1 VPFTSSPIHVL
12 TAMQN
17 ISENNLERFGLVKRL
32 RVGSSVDP
40 DELVEL
46 VKVTAR
52 SNENWVIIK
61 REQIREHIR
70 YLCHHLLLPDSIVH
84 VTWHCNA
91 GLLGADSSTVVE
103 AHDAVTYIARYQ
115 NRPVHASPT
124 ASGASQRKKQTGVTS
139 CIVAHDPN
147 RPPTPALDVM
157 VVDGALA
164 TGSCGAPYDLYDGT
178 VAAFHAESANE
189 EAFVGHSGPY
199 TSRRMVSHGYILC
212 RLTSFMAAYAADVQ
226 PALQAAP

>member
-1 VPFTSSPIHVL
+1 
-12 TAMQN
+12 MQN

-46 VKVTAR
+46 AKVTAR
-52 SNENWVIIK
+52 SNEKWVIIK
-61 REQIREHIR
+61 REQIREQIR
-70 YLCHHLLLPDSIVH
+70 YLCYHLLLPGSTVH

-91 GLLGADSSTVVE
+91 GLLSAGSSTRDLHRTVSE
-103 AHDAVTYIARYQ
+103 SSSPCSPYSLWCKPAAR
-115 NRPVHASPT
+115 
-124 ASGASQRKKQTGVTS
+124 SGRGVPS
-139 CIVAHDPN
+139 FIAHDPN
-147 RPPTPALDVM
+147 RPPTPALGVV

-164 TGSCGAPYDLYDGT
+164 TGSCGAPYYLYDGT
-178 VAAFHAESANE
+178 VPAFHKESANE

-212 RLTSFMAAYAADVQ
+212 RLTSCMATFAADVQ

>member
-17 ISENNLERFGLVKRL
+17 ISENNLERFGLVKKL

-46 VKVTAR
+46 VKATAR

-61 REQIREHIR
+61 REQIREQIR
-70 YLCHHLLLPDSIVH
+70 FLCYHLLLPGSIVH

-91 GLLGADSSTVVE
+91 GLLSADSSTVVE
-103 AHDAVTYIARYQ
+103 AHDAGPTSHGIRIVQ
-115 NRPVHASPT
+115 SLQPLQPVVQAS
-124 ASGASQRKKQTGVTS
+124 RKKQRG
-139 CIVAHDPN
+139 IIIAHNPN
-147 RPPTPALDVM
+147 RPPTPALGVV

-164 TGSCGAPYDLYDGT
+164 TGSCGAPYYLYDGT
-178 VAAFHAESANE
+178 VVAFHKESANE

-199 TSRRMVSHGYILC
+199 TSRRIGSHGYILC
-212 RLTSFMAAYAADVQ
+212 RLTSCMATFAADVQ